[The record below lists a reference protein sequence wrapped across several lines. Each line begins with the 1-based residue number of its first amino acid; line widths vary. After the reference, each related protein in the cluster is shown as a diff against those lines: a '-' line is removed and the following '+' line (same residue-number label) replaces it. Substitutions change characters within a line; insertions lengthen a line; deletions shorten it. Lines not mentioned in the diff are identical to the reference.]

1 MNSSRTNPQTEI
13 MNRPTEKFIIH
24 AYRAGKWQDDSDNLT
39 VEEPLEIHVCPS
51 DERESKLVA
60 TTMRTPGHD
69 DELGIGFLFS
79 EGLIRHYAQ
88 VRNTEQPS
96 PNSIRIFVDDDSY
109 NIIRDSESLNRY
121 SFVNSSCGI
130 CGRTSIEELRQ
141 KGFKRIE
148 SVVTVSPKTLLDL
161 PNQMRSAQ
169 KIFHH
174 TGGLHAAGLFDP
186 KGEPVCL
193 REDIGRHNAVDKIIG
208 DAWLRELLPLTQSVL
223 MVSGRSSYEI
233 VQKALS
239 AQIPILAAVSA
250 PSHLAVKVAHEFG
263 ITLIGFLR
271 DDRFNVYTYPE
282 RIMK

>member
-1 MNSSRTNPQTEI
+1 MNQ
-13 MNRPTEKFIIH
+13 PTEKFIIQ
-24 AYRAGKWQDDSDNLT
+24 AYRAGKWHEDGDSLT
-39 VEEPLEIHVCPS
+39 VEEPLEIHICQT
-51 DERESKLVA
+51 DEKESKLVA

-79 EGLIRHYAQ
+79 EGMIRRYEQ
-88 VRNTEQPS
+88 IRNVEQTS
-96 PNSIRIFVDDDSY
+96 SNSIRIQVDDNSFKK
-109 NIIRDSESLNRY
+109 IRDSESLNRY

-130 CGRTSIEELRQ
+130 CGRTSIEELRE

-148 SVVTVSPKTLLDL
+148 SAVIVPPKILLDL

-208 DAWLRELLPLTQSVL
+208 DAWLRELLPLTKSIL

-282 RIMK
+282 RIKN